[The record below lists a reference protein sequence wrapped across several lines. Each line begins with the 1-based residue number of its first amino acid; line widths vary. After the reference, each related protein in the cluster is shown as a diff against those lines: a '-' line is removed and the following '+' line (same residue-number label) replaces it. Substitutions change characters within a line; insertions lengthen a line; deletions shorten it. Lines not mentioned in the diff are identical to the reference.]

1 MKQADF
7 WFLFQV
13 NARNWL
19 NTDCINAR
27 SRKLQNNRRLTK
39 NKARSHS
46 TAGIPVSSEKQK
58 RYGATKTT
66 KELFG
71 FIGTD
76 FNESRIHVL
85 M

>member
-1 MKQADF
+1 MKQAN
-7 WFLFQV
+7 FLFLFHI
-13 NARNWL
+13 NAHML
-19 NTDCINAR
+19 NTDCKNAR

-46 TAGIPVSSEKQK
+46 TAGILVSIEREK

-66 KELFG
+66 KELFV

-76 FNESRIHVL
+76 LNEPTIHIL